1 MLWCLSAN
9 VTMTETSMGAM
20 SKMSG
25 CLAAA
30 GVLLQHH
37 RHAGVVA
44 ALAVG
49 VAIAGWALSSLFLST
64 PGIPAGGLSGN
75 VVELPYDRTLVEAG
89 PQAGQRTQQALR
101 ALVGLA
107 TLVKAERIGEF
118 RDA

>member
-1 MLWCLSAN
+1 
-9 VTMTETSMGAM
+9 M
-20 SKMSG
+20 SKVSG

-37 RHAGVVA
+37 RYAVVVA

-49 VAIAGWALSSLFLST
+49 VAIAGWVLISLFLST
-64 PGIPAGGLSGN
+64 PVARDKGLVIPASGLSGN
-75 VVELPYDRTLVEAG
+75 VAELPYDRTLVEAG

-107 TLVKAERIGEF
+107 TLVRVERIGEF